1 MHEIRRG
8 INQTRY
14 KVAAIQ
20 FEPALGQKEQNLRR
34 ALELTEYAAQEGAKL
49 IVLPEMATTG
59 YSWYSREEI
68 SPFVEEIPGPTTSQ
82 FARLARDYQCYIFMG
97 LPEVEP
103 VTESFYNSIAFIGP
117 NGLLTK
123 YRKTHLFVADS
134 RWAREGNLDYTVLE
148 TEIGRIAGLICQDLM
163 YFEPARILALK
174 DADVVCCP
182 SNWLRSKL
190 RPSVWSVRAFENG
203 LYLICANR
211 CGTEREVRFLGDSS
225 IIRPDGSV
233 QERLGE
239 GEGII
244 FGEINLSDSRSKTF
258 SKDNSRNKILDRN
271 PASYH
276 ILSLNPYLH
285 NPTRF
290 FGLNNYRPLPKGR
303 RSLIATLSMPPVQT
317 NLEEQITHIEQT
329 LAQGIEAA
337 PVPLQLVVLQDSSL
351 DNSAPNTSKNKITQQ
366 ISKLRIEAIEEL
378 AARLKLYI
386 TWEMAEQ
393 DGDESFKTCF
403 LAGPQGIIG
412 KYRSVHLSPEDRSW
426 ATVGDWGFPT
436 FDIPIGRIGLLSGYD
451 LLFPESSRCLALS
464 GVDLICVPSSLQSIG
479 FKLRQSTDNPYS
491 EIEDLES
498 FFHTRAGENLLYLAV
513 AGQMPFTNRPEY
525 QFRGGVFGP
534 SLWYMQKNG
543 RIEFPDGS
551 VMVQALIDTG
561 SHQDSYQANVVR
573 RKELLA
579 LRQTRWYDPLLLP
592 IDVSSSVVG
601 Q

>member
-1 MHEIRRG
+1 MHEIRSE

-20 FEPALGQKEQNLRR
+20 FEPTLFRKEQNLRR
-34 ALELTEYAAQEGAKL
+34 ALELTEYAAKEGAKL

-68 SPFVEEIPGPTTSQ
+68 NPFVEEIPGPTTAQ
-82 FARLARDYQCYIFMG
+82 FALLARDYQCYIFLG

-103 VTESFYNSIAFIGP
+103 ITESFYNSIAFIGP

-134 RWAREGNLDYTVLE
+134 RWAREGNLDFTVLE

-174 DADVVCCP
+174 DTDIICCP

-190 RPSVWSVRAFENG
+190 QPPVWSTRAFENG

-211 CGTEREVRFLGDSS
+211 CGTEREVSFLGNSS
-225 IIRPDGSV
+225 IIRPNGSV
-233 QERLGE
+233 QERLGDE
-239 GEGII
+239 EGII

-258 SKDNSRNKILDRN
+258 SQDNSGNKILDRH
-271 PASYH
+271 PTSYH

-285 NPTRF
+285 NPSRF

-303 RSLIATLSMPPVQT
+303 RSLIATLSMAPVQK
-317 NLEEQITHIEQT
+317 NLEEQLTHIEQT
-329 LAQGIEAA
+329 LTQGIEAA
-337 PVPLQLVVLQDSSL
+337 PVPLQLVVLQDSAL
-351 DNSAPNTSKNKITQQ
+351 DNSAPDTSKNATAPQT
-366 ISKLRIEAIEEL
+366 SKLQVEAVEEL
-378 AARLKLYI
+378 AARLRLYI

-393 DGDESFKTCF
+393 DADKSFKTCF

-412 KYRSVHLSPEDRSW
+412 KYRRIHLSSDDRKCV
-426 ATVGDWGFPT
+426 TVGDVGFPT
-436 FDIPIGRIGLLSGYD
+436 FDLPIGRIGLLSGYD

-464 GVDLICVPSSLQSIG
+464 GVDLICVPSSLKSMG
-479 FKLRQSTDNPYS
+479 FKLGQSTADSYS

-513 AGQMPFTNRPEY
+513 AEQARSTNRLEY

-534 SLWYMQKNG
+534 SLWYMQKHG

-551 VMVQALIDTG
+551 VMIQAFIDTG
-561 SHQDSYQANVVR
+561 SHHDSYQANMVR

-592 IDVSSSVVG
+592 INISSS
-601 Q
+601 